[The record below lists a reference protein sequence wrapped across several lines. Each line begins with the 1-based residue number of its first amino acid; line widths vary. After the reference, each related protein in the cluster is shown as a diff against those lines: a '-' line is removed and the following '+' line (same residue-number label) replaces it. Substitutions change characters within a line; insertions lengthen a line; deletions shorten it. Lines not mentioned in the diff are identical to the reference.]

1 MSVSF
6 GKIVIVN
13 APLRT
18 AQTIANRANYRSK
31 TSVGEQIQ
39 TIINDTRFGKAHAF
53 PVCGSK
59 EKSYIFS
66 GSEGRKY
73 GNLLMET
80 LYKMD
85 LAHYFL
91 DNEIKIIDTSKTW
104 EHFEEQV
111 EELVSSSK
119 NVSVMN
125 VDYTNLGDIKSV
137 NLIA

>member
-18 AQTIANRANYRSK
+18 AQTIANRANYRSN

-59 EKSYIFS
+59 EKSYMLVRQLQRQKI
-66 GSEGRKY
+66 EPKEKRK
-73 GNLLMET
+73 NN
-80 LYKMD
+80 D
-85 LAHYFL
+85 
-91 DNEIKIIDTSKTW
+91 
-104 EHFEEQV
+104 
-111 EELVSSSK
+111 
-119 NVSVMN
+119 
-125 VDYTNLGDIKSV
+125 
-137 NLIA
+137 